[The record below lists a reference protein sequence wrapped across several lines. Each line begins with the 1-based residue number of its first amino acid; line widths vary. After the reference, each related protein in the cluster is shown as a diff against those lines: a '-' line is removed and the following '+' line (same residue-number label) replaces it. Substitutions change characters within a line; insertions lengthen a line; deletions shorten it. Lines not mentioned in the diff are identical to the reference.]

1 MAKNTTIP
9 KNKKISYYI
18 RSMKKTLK
26 IRKYSG
32 ELVDFD
38 EQKLLTSLKNARAD
52 HNLAKMI
59 INEIMQDLY
68 EGITTKEIYDKAYKL
83 LKSKRRPSASR
94 YKLKRAIM
102 ELGPSGFPFE
112 NYIGSIFKHD
122 GYSAEIGIVL
132 EGNCVTHE
140 VDVFACKDER
150 CYIIECKYH
159 NSQGKKNDV
168 KVPLYIH
175 SRFNDIK
182 RKLEQD
188 RTNGFRDYKGWIF
201 TNTRFTLDAIAYAK
215 CAGLQLVS
223 WDYPAGKSL
232 KHRINK
238 SRLFPITALSS
249 LTKREKQIFLEQGVV
264 LCKEIYENP
273 CLLEDNGFSK
283 TRVKNIQ
290 EDIKDLCENHF
301 ELK

>member
-1 MAKNTTIP
+1 
-9 KNKKISYYI
+9 
-18 RSMKKTLK
+18 MKKTLK
-26 IRKYSG
+26 VRKFSG

-38 EQKLLTSLKNARAD
+38 EQKLLNSLKNARAD
-52 HNLAKMI
+52 HKLAKMI
-59 INEIMQDLY
+59 LKEINESLF

-112 NYIGSIFKHD
+112 NYIGSIFKND
-122 GYSAEIGIVL
+122 GYSVDVGIVM
-132 EGNCVTHE
+132 EGNCVAHE
-140 VDVFACKDER
+140 VDVFACKDDR

-159 NSQGKKNDV
+159 NSQGKRNDV

-188 RTNGFRDYKGWIF
+188 QTNGFINYKGWIF
-201 TNTRFTLDAIAYAK
+201 TNTRFTLDAMAYAK
-215 CAGLQLVS
+215 CAGLQLIS
-223 WDYPAGKSL
+223 WDHPKEKSL
-232 KHRINK
+232 KSRINK
-238 SRLFPITALSS
+238 SRLFPITALTS
-249 LTKREKQIFLEQGVV
+249 LTKREKQIFLAQGIV

-273 CLLEDNGFSK
+273 GLLENNGFSK
-283 TRVKNIQ
+283 TRIKNIQ
-290 EDIKDLCENHF
+290 EDIQDLCENDF
-301 ELK
+301 NLA